1 MLGMRQIAAL
11 LLLAA
16 WAGCAEVEIEPAA
29 THGERVEVV
38 VDVDGMVCDACS
50 KAVVDQLK
58 RTDGV
63 VGSACSYQT
72 KTAVITFDAG
82 VTIQDFETIQ
92 AGLTCD
98 RQSSFPAGV
107 GSKRSRVGD
116 SETPPRRARCVRL
129 PPGGTTTCA
138 EPDQIHR
145 HGTAE
150 SLRPVSSVGRAS

>member
-16 WAGCAEVEIEPAA
+16 WSGCAEMEIEPAA
-29 THGERVEVV
+29 TQGAKMEVV
-38 VDVDGMVCDACS
+38 VDVDGMVCDACA

-82 VTIQDFETIQ
+82 ITDFETIQ
-92 AGLTCD
+92 ARLTAIGFPVQKSAD
-98 RQSSFPAGV
+98 SEPPAGPKV
-107 GSKRSRVGD
+107 APTADD
-116 SETPPRRARCVRL
+116 S
-129 PPGGTTTCA
+129 
-138 EPDQIHR
+138 
-145 HGTAE
+145 
-150 SLRPVSSVGRAS
+150 